1 MHQTGLNETEAISG
15 IGAPAQF
22 NLFNMEQMEK
32 RKSSNASTADMTVH
46 AGGIEGS
53 LATILKQ
60 SLTSND
66 LEQSSWVL
74 S

>member
-1 MHQTGLNETEAISG
+1 MHQTGLNETEAVG
-15 IGAPAQF
+15 GLGAATQF

-46 AGGIEGS
+46 AGAIEGS
-53 LATILKQ
+53 LATILQQ